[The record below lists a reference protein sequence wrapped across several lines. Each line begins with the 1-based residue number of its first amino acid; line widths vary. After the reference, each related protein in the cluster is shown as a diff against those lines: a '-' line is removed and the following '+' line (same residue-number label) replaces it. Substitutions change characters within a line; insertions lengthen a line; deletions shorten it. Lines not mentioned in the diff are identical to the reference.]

1 MTAVHDVAIVGA
13 GLAGLRAA
21 TLLARAGRDVVVVEA
36 QDEVGGRQRTD
47 VVDGFRLDR
56 GFQVLNPRYDAL
68 ARAVDLADLDLRPFP
83 VGVRVV
89 RGARSDVLAHPVR
102 HPGMLPATLAGAL
115 SGLVSPA
122 DAAGAARWLL
132 PALVRP
138 ASVANGPDATL
149 HEAWD
154 RARLR
159 GPLRRSVLEPFLTG
173 VLADD
178 GAGTSAVYATL
189 LARLFALGRPGVP
202 ADGIAA
208 LPQRLAALARSAGAD
223 IRLSQPV
230 RGIDVRA
237 DRVEIGVAGGDAVS
251 AREVVVAVG
260 GEAVAGLIDAPAPAM
275 RGLQTWWFGADAGA
289 PASALLAVDGE
300 RSGPIVNSVV
310 ISRTAPGYAPSGRH
324 LVAASCL
331 LRDGADEAAVRAQLA
346 RMWGG
351 EAAAWELARRDDIPH
366 ALPALGPPM
375 RHPSP
380 VRLSER
386 VVVAGD
392 HRETPS
398 IAGALV
404 SGERAAAA
412 VLGQG

>member
-1 MTAVHDVAIVGA
+1 MSAVHDVAVVGA

-21 TLLARAGRDVVVVEA
+21 TLLARAGRDVVVLEA

-47 VVDGFRLDR
+47 RVDGFLLDR
-56 GFQVLNPRYDAL
+56 GFQVINPRYDAL
-68 ARAVDLADLDLRPFP
+68 ARAVDPADLDLRPFP

-89 RGARSDVLAHPVR
+89 RGARSNVLAHPAR
-102 HPGMLPATLAGAL
+102 HPGMLPATIAGAL
-115 SGLVSPA
+115 SGLVTPA
-122 DAAGAARWLL
+122 DVVGAVRWLL
-132 PALVRP
+132 PGLVRP
-138 ASVANGPDATL
+138 ASVAHGPDETL

-154 RARLR
+154 RAGLT

-178 GAGTSAVYATL
+178 GAATSAAYATL
-189 LARLFALGRPGVP
+189 ITRLFALGRPGVP
-202 ADGIAA
+202 AAGVAA
-208 LPQRLAALARSAGAD
+208 LPRRLAELARAAGAE
-223 IRLSQPV
+223 IRLSHPV
-230 RGIDVRA
+230 DGVTVNG
-237 DRVEIGVAGGDAVS
+237 DRVDLGGAEHVT
-251 AREVVVAVG
+251 AREVIVAVG
-260 GEAVAGLIDAPAPAM
+260 GEHLSRLTGEPAPPM
-275 RGLQTWWFGADAGA
+275 RGLQTWWFGTGAEA

-300 RSGPIVNSVV
+300 RAGPIVNSVV
-310 ISRTAPGYAPSGRH
+310 MSHTAPGYTPAGRH

-331 LRDGADEAAVRAQLA
+331 MRDAADETSVRAQLA

-351 EAAAWELARRDDIPH
+351 EAATWELLRRDDIPH
-366 ALPALGPPM
+366 ALPALTPPM
-375 RHPSP
+375 RHASP
-380 VRLSER
+380 VRLSEQ

-404 SGERAAAA
+404 SGERAAAS

>member
-47 VVDGFRLDR
+47 RVDGFLLDR
-56 GFQVLNPRYDAL
+56 GFQVINPRYDAL
-68 ARAVDLADLDLRPFP
+68 ARAVDPADLDLRPFP

-102 HPGMLPATLAGAL
+102 HPGMLPATIAGAV

-122 DAAGAARWLL
+122 DVAGAVRWLL

-138 ASVANGPDATL
+138 ASVAQGPDETL

-154 RARLR
+154 RAGLT

-178 GAGTSAVYATL
+178 GAATSAAYATL
-189 LARLFALGRPGVP
+189 IARLFALGRPGIP
-202 ADGIAA
+202 AAGVAV
-208 LPQRLAALARSAGAD
+208 LPRRLAELARAAGAE
-223 IRLSQPV
+223 IRLSHPIDGVTV
-230 RGIDVRA
+230 RG
-237 DRVEIGVAGGDAVS
+237 DRVELEGGVS
-251 AREVVVAVG
+251 AREVIVAVG
-260 GEAVAGLIDAPAPAM
+260 GEHLSQLTGEPAPPM
-275 RGLQTWWFGADAGA
+275 RGLQTWWFGTGAEA

-310 ISRTAPGYAPSGRH
+310 MSRTAPGYAPEGRH

-331 LRDGADEAAVRAQLA
+331 LRDAADEAAVRAQLA

-351 EAAAWELARRDDIPH
+351 EAASWELLRRDDVPH
-366 ALPALGPPM
+366 ALPALAPPM
-375 RHPSP
+375 RRASP
-380 VRLSER
+380 ARLSER
-386 VVVAGD
+386 VIVAGD

>member
-1 MTAVHDVAIVGA
+1 MAALHDVVVIGA
-13 GLAGLRAA
+13 GLAGLRCA
-21 TLLARAGRDVVVVEA
+21 TLLARAGRDVVVLDA
-36 QDEVGGRQRTD
+36 ADEVGGRQRTD
-47 VVDGFRLDR
+47 RVDGFLLDR
-56 GFQVLNPRYDAL
+56 GFQVVNPRYDAL
-68 ARAVDLADLDLRPFP
+68 ARALDPADLDLRPFP

-89 RGARSDVLAHPVR
+89 HGGRSDVLAHPLW
-102 HPGMLPATLAGAL
+102 HPGLLPATVAGAL
-115 SGLVSPA
+115 SGLVSA
-122 DAAGAARWLL
+122 RDLVAAARWLV

-138 ASVANGPDATL
+138 ASVAEGHDATL
-149 HEAWD
+149 HERWD
-154 RARLR
+154 RVGLT

-178 GAGTSAVYATL
+178 GAATSGAYATL

-202 ADGIAA
+202 AQGVAT
-208 LPQRLAALARSAGAD
+208 LPRRLADLARTAGAD
-223 IRLSQPV
+223 IRLSHAV
-230 RGIDVRA
+230 RSMDVRA
-237 DRVEIGVAGGDAVS
+237 DRVELDGAAPIA

-260 GEAVAGLIDAPAPAM
+260 GEALAGLTDLPAPPM
-275 RGLQTWWFGADAGA
+275 RGLQTWWFGTGPQA

-310 ISRTAPGYAPSGRH
+310 MSRTAPAYAPAGRH

-331 LRDGADEAAVRAQLA
+331 LGSGADERAARAHME

-351 EAAAWELARRDDIPH
+351 EARGWELLRRDDIPH
-366 ALPALGPPM
+366 ALPALRPPM
-375 RHPSP
+375 RHASP

-386 VVVAGD
+386 VIVAGD

-404 SGERAAAA
+404 SAERAARA
-412 VLGQG
+412 VLG

>member
-1 MTAVHDVAIVGA
+1 MAAVHDVAIVGA

-21 TLLARAGRDVVVVEA
+21 ALLARAGREVVVLDA
-36 QDEVGGRQRTD
+36 ADEVGGRQRTD
-47 VVDGFRLDR
+47 RVDGFLLDR
-56 GFQVLNPRYDAL
+56 GFQVINPRYDAL
-68 ARAVDLADLDLRPFP
+68 ARALDPASLDLRPFP

-89 RGARSDVLAHPVR
+89 RDGRSDVLAHPLR
-102 HPGMLPATLAGAL
+102 HPGMLPATIAGAL

-122 DAAGAARWLL
+122 DAASAARWLL

-138 ASVANGPDATL
+138 ASVAASGDSTL
-149 HEAWD
+149 HAAWD
-154 RARLR
+154 RAGLT
-159 GPLRRSVLEPFLTG
+159 GPLRRSVLEPFLSG

-178 GAGTSAVYATL
+178 GADTSAAYATL

-202 ADGIAA
+202 ADGIAT
-208 LPQRLAALARSAGAD
+208 LPRRLADIARAAGAG
-223 IRLSQPV
+223 IRLSH
-230 RGIDVRA
+230 RATAIDVRA
-237 DRVEIGVAGGDAVS
+237 ERVEIAIEAGDTVT

-260 GEAVAGLIDAPAPAM
+260 GPQAAGLVDLPAPKT

-300 RSGPIVNSVV
+300 RRGPVVNSVV
-310 ISRTAPGYAPSGRH
+310 MTRTAPAYAPAGRH

-331 LRDGADEAAVRAQLA
+331 LRDAADEASVRAQLA
-346 RMWGG
+346 RMWGS
-351 EAAAWELARRDDIPH
+351 AAGSWELLRRDDIPD

-375 RHPSP
+375 RHASP
-380 VRLSER
+380 VRLAER

>member
-1 MTAVHDVAIVGA
+1 MTAPHDVAIVGA

-21 TLLARAGRDVVVVEA
+21 TLLARAGRDVVVLEA
-36 QDEVGGRQRTD
+36 GDDVGGRQRTD

-68 ARAVDLADLDLRPFP
+68 ARAVDPADLDLRPFP

-89 RGARSDVLAHPVR
+89 RGSRSDVLAHPVR
-102 HPGMLPATLAGAL
+102 HPGMLPATVAGAF
-115 SGLVSPA
+115 SGLVSSA
-122 DAAGAARWLL
+122 DVVAAARWLL
-132 PALVRP
+132 PAIVRP
-138 ASVANGPDATL
+138 ASVVNGPDMTL

-154 RARLR
+154 RAGLT
-159 GPLRRSVLEPFLTG
+159 GPLRRAVLEPFLTG

-178 GAGTSAVYATL
+178 GGATSAAYATL

-202 ADGIAA
+202 ADGIAV
-208 LPQRLAALARSAGAD
+208 LPRRLAELARTAGAD
-223 IRLSQPV
+223 IRLSRPVESVTV
-230 RGIDVRA
+230 RG
-237 DRVEIGVAGGDAVS
+237 DRVDLGGAEPLS
-251 AREVVVAVG
+251 AREVIVAVD
-260 GEAVAGLIDAPAPAM
+260 GEALSGLTSEPAPPM
-275 RGLQTWWFGADAGA
+275 RGLQTWWFGTGAEA
-289 PASALLAVDGE
+289 PASALLTVDGE

-310 ISRTAPGYAPSGRH
+310 MSRTAPGYAPAGRH

-331 LRDGADEAAVRAQLA
+331 LRDAADERTVRAQLI

-351 EAAAWELARRDDIPH
+351 EAASWELLRRDDIPH
-366 ALPALGPPM
+366 ALPALAPPM
-375 RHPSP
+375 RHASP
-380 VRLSER
+380 VRLTER

>member
-21 TLLARAGRDVVVVEA
+21 TLLARAGRDVVVLEA
-36 QDEVGGRQRTD
+36 QDDVGGRQRTD
-47 VVDGFRLDR
+47 LVDGFLLDR
-56 GFQVLNPRYDAL
+56 GFQVINPRYDAL
-68 ARAVDLADLDLRPFP
+68 ARAVDPADLDLRPFP

-102 HPGMLPATLAGAL
+102 HPGMLPATIAGAL
-115 SGLVSPA
+115 SGLVAPA
-122 DAAGAARWLL
+122 DVAGAVRWLL

-138 ASVANGPDATL
+138 ASVSDGPDATL

-154 RARLR
+154 RAGLN
-159 GPLRRSVLEPFLTG
+159 GPLRQSVLAPFLTG

-178 GAGTSAVYATL
+178 GAATSAAYATL
-189 LARLFALGRPGVP
+189 IARLFALGRPGVP
-202 ADGIAA
+202 AAGVAV
-208 LPQRLAALARSAGAD
+208 LPRRLAELARAAGAE
-223 IRLSQPV
+223 IRLSHPVDGVTV
-230 RGIDVRA
+230 RG
-237 DRVEIGVAGGDAVS
+237 DRVELDGVVS
-251 AREVVVAVG
+251 AREVIVAVG
-260 GEAVAGLIDAPAPAM
+260 GDHLSRLTGEPAPPM
-275 RGLQTWWFGADAGA
+275 RGLQTWWFGTGAEA
-289 PASALLAVDGE
+289 PASALLTIDGE

-310 ISRTAPGYAPSGRH
+310 MSRTAPGYAPAGRH

-331 LRDGADEAAVRAQLA
+331 LRDAADEAAVRRQLA

-351 EAAAWELARRDDIPH
+351 EAASWELLRRDDIPH
-366 ALPALGPPM
+366 ALPALAPPM
-375 RHPSP
+375 RRASP

-386 VVVAGD
+386 VIVAGD

>member
-1 MTAVHDVAIVGA
+1 MSAVHDVAVVGA

-47 VVDGFRLDR
+47 RVDGFLLDR
-56 GFQVLNPRYDAL
+56 GFQVINPRYDAL
-68 ARAVDLADLDLRPFP
+68 ARAVDPADLDLRSFP

-89 RGARSDVLAHPVR
+89 RGARSNVLAHPVR
-102 HPGMLPATLAGAL
+102 HPGMLPATVAGAL
-115 SGLVSPA
+115 SGLVAPA
-122 DAAGAARWLL
+122 DVVGAVRWLL

-138 ASVANGPDATL
+138 ASVAHGPDETL
-149 HEAWD
+149 HEAWG
-154 RARLR
+154 RAGLT

-178 GAGTSAVYATL
+178 GGETSAAYATL
-189 LARLFALGRPGVP
+189 IARLFAVGRPGVP
-202 ADGIAA
+202 AAGVAV
-208 LPQRLAALARSAGAD
+208 LPRRLAELARAAGAE
-223 IRLSQPV
+223 IRLSHPV
-230 RGIDVRA
+230 DGVTVRS
-237 DRVEIGVAGGDAVS
+237 DRVELEGGVS
-251 AREVVVAVG
+251 AREVIVAVG
-260 GEAVAGLIDAPAPAM
+260 GEHLSQLTGEPAPPM
-275 RGLQTWWFGADAGA
+275 RGLQTWWFGTGAEA

-300 RSGPIVNSVV
+300 RAGPIVNSVV
-310 ISRTAPGYAPSGRH
+310 MSRTAPGYAPEGRH

-331 LRDGADEAAVRAQLA
+331 LRDAADEAAVHAQLA
-346 RMWGG
+346 RMWGD
-351 EAAAWELARRDDIPH
+351 EAASWELLRRDDIPH
-366 ALPALGPPM
+366 ALPALAPPM
-375 RHPSP
+375 RRASP

-386 VVVAGD
+386 VIVAGD

>member
-1 MTAVHDVAIVGA
+1 MTALHDVAIVGA

-21 TLLARAGRDVVVVEA
+21 AMLASSGRDVVVLDA
-36 QDEVGGRQRTD
+36 GDDVGGRQRTD

-68 ARAVDLADLDLRPFP
+68 ARAVDLAELDLRAFP

-89 RGARSDVLAHPVR
+89 RGARSDVLAHPLR
-102 HPGMLPATLAGAL
+102 HPGMLPATIAGAL

-122 DAAGAARWLL
+122 DVVGAARWLM

-138 ASVANGPDATL
+138 ASVADGPDATL

-154 RARLR
+154 RAGLT
-159 GPLRRSVLEPFLTG
+159 GSLRRSVLEPFLTG

-178 GAGTSAVYATL
+178 GAETSAVYATL
-189 LARLFALGRPGVP
+189 LTRLFALGRPGVP
-202 ADGIAA
+202 AQGIAV
-208 LPQRLAALARSAGAD
+208 LPRRLAGLARAAGAD
-223 IRLSQPV
+223 IRLSHAV
-230 RGIDVRA
+230 DAIDVRD
-237 DRVEIGVAGGDAVS
+237 DRAEISVAGGDTVA
-251 AREVVVAVG
+251 AREVIVAVG
-260 GEAVAGLIDAPAPAM
+260 GDQVSRLTGEPAPAM
-275 RGLQTWWFGADAGA
+275 RGLQTWWFGTDAGA
-289 PASALLAVDGE
+289 PASALLTVDGE

-310 ISRTAPGYAPSGRH
+310 MSRTAPDFAPSGRH
-324 LVAASCL
+324 LVSASCL
-331 LRDGADEAAVRAQLA
+331 LRDAADEASVRAQLT

-351 EAAAWELARRDDIPH
+351 EAASWEVLRRDDIPN
-366 ALPALGPPM
+366 ALPALGAPM
-375 RHPSP
+375 RHRSP
-380 VRLSER
+380 ARLSER

-404 SGERAAAA
+404 SGERAARAI
-412 VLGQG
+412 LG